1 MKTVAA
7 QAVPV
12 RNLTGFNGNGAGHT
26 NGNGAHPNGNGQV
39 DEAALVPHLTAQGL
53 RKLLEREN
61 NPCGPALF
69 ITRLRAVKEA
79 EADGEPKLLAGA
91 LEDLA
96 AAAVGWSYRV
106 RMESGIWP
114 KSKTS

>member
-1 MKTVAA
+1 MKTVSAE
-7 QAVPV
+7 AVPV
-12 RNLTGFNGNGAGHT
+12 HQLLNSNGHANGND
-26 NGNGAHPNGNGQV
+26 NGSL
-39 DEAALVPHLTAQGL
+39 EALIAPPPHLTAQGL

-69 ITRLRAVKEA
+69 LTRLQAVSEAKEA
-79 EADGEPKLLAGA
+79 AEPKLLAGA

-106 RMESGIWP
+106 RLQAGIWP
-114 KSKTS
+114 KTKAS